1 LNPSGYFIM
10 EFFGTG
16 DPFFGGHADDRPV
29 GEDMRPHINN
39 HLCKPKVFPTK
50 EQAIAAFDQVQGR
63 RSGSLLGVVSYYED

>member
-1 LNPSGYFIM
+1 
-10 EFFGTG
+10 
-16 DPFFGGHADDRPV
+16 
-29 GEDMRPHINN
+29 MRPHINN